1 MTQAEFDVLPA
12 GAKYAI
18 RLPSCVVVTKVKAVP
33 YTVET
38 RQQFRAMERLIKKGH
53 AAVARGPQ

>member
-1 MTQAEFDVLPA
+1 MTQAEFDALPA

-18 RLPSCVVVTKVKAVP
+18 RLPSGTQVVKVKAVP

-38 RQQFRAMERLIKKGH
+38 RQQFRAMERLIRKGH
-53 AAVARGPQ
+53 AAVARTR